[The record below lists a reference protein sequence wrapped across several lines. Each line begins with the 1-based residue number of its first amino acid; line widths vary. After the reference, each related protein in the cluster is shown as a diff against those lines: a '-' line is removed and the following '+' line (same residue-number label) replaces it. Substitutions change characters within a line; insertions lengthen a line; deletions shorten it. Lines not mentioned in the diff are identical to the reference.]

1 MSGSADDV
9 APSGQPSSD
18 GRVHNNEEYPPQPMD
33 MASMQNAI
41 DGLMGTVANLKYN
54 VRRQD
59 SEIQRLRE
67 EVR

>member
-41 DGLMGTVANLKYN
+41 DAG
-54 VRRQD
+54 
-59 SEIQRLRE
+59 
-67 EVR
+67 